1 MTQPKKAMLEIQAH
15 GTQEKV
21 CYPVQHN
28 PKELSLEKG
37 VQLAEINIPGL
48 DAPLQQFIRGQ
59 AEKLTIELFF
69 DTTEN
74 GMGEDAVSVTK
85 ETDKIYQLVKVESSS
100 HAPPIVN
107 FIWNSHFSG
116 DSLLKFTPPPK
127 DQKLKGTTNQLR
139 HSFKGVV
146 ESVKQ
151 NFTLFNPDGIPLR
164 ATINLVLREF
174 RTLEEQMA
182 ELKLNSPDRTHSH
195 VLKAGE
201 DLSRIANNYYDSPA
215 DWRHIADQPN
225 NGIEDPRRLQPGSV
239 FTVPAIITEFSR

>member
-1 MTQPKKAMLEIQAH
+1 MTQPESAQLIAEWFGGNANAGKNPH
-15 GTQEKV
+15 T
-21 CYPVQHN
+21 YDVQYN

-74 GMGEDAVSVTK
+74 GMGDDAVSVTT
-85 ETDKIYQLVKVESSS
+85 ETDEIYKLVKVESSS
-100 HAPPIVN
+100 HAPPVVT
-107 FIWNSHFSG
+107 FVWNKHFSG
-116 DSLLKFTPPPK
+116 DTLSAG
-127 DQKLKGTTNQLR
+127 GTCNQLR
-139 HSFKGVV
+139 NSFKGVV

-151 NFTLFNPDGIPLR
+151 NFTLFSPKGVPLR

-174 RTLEEQMA
+174 RTLEEQMDQ
-182 ELKLNSPDRTHSH
+182 LKLNSPDRTHSH
-195 VLKAGE
+195 VLQTGE
-201 DLSRIANNYYDSPA
+201 DLSRVANTYYETPTE
-215 DWRHIADQPN
+215 WRAIADEQG

-239 FTVPAIITEFSR
+239 FTVPAITTRFSA

>member
-1 MTQPKKAMLEIQAH
+1 MMQHKKAVLEVQWH
-15 GTQEKV
+15 GKKTVPIE
-21 CYPVQHN
+21 VQYN
-28 PKELSLEKG
+28 PRELSLEKS

-59 AEKLTIELFF
+59 AEKLTIDLFF

-74 GMGEDAVSVTK
+74 GMGDEAVSVTSK
-85 ETDKIYQLVKVESSS
+85 TDEIYQMVKVESSS

-107 FIWNSHFSG
+107 FIWNKHFSG
-116 DSLLKFTPPPK
+116 DTLSA
-127 DQKLKGTTNQLR
+127 GASSNQLR

-151 NFTLFNPDGIPLR
+151 NYTLFSPKGVPLR

-174 RTLEEQMA
+174 RTLEEQMS

-195 VLKAGE
+195 VLQSGQ
-201 DLSRIANNYYDSPA
+201 DLSRVANTYYDTPA
-215 DWRHIADQPN
+215 NWRAIADEPG
-225 NGIEDPRRLQPGSV
+225 NGIEDPRRLQTGSV
-239 FTVPAIITEFSR
+239 LSVPAIVTRFSG

>member
-1 MTQPKKAMLEIQAH
+1 MTQAKKAILEVQWH
-15 GTQEKV
+15 GKKEKV
-21 CYPVQHN
+21 CIEVQHN
-28 PKELSLEKG
+28 PKEFSLEKG

-74 GMGEDAVSVTK
+74 GMGDDAVSVTK
-85 ETDKIYQLVKVESSS
+85 KTDEVYQLVKVESSS

-107 FIWNSHFSG
+107 FIWNKHFSG
-116 DSLLKFTPPPK
+116 DTLSAACSS
-127 DQKLKGTTNQLR
+127 NQLR

-151 NFTLFNPDGIPLR
+151 NYTLFSPEGVPLR

-195 VLKAGE
+195 VLQTGQ
-201 DLSRIANNYYDSPA
+201 DLSRIANTYYDSPA
-215 DWRHIADQPN
+215 DWRAIADEPG

-239 FTVPAIITEFSR
+239 FTVPAIVTRFSA